1 MGSIV
6 NDILMWLTD
15 LGYFGI
21 AIGLMIEIIPSEI
34 VLAYGG
40 YMVSNGSITI
50 TGAVIAG
57 VIGER
62 LLNCFILDRLLRR
75 TSVLYKYG
83 KYLLIQKH
91 HIQTAEK
98 WFEKYG
104 GGVVFSAR
112 FIPVVRHAIS
122 IPAGIAKMPILK
134 FTGLT
139 VLAIIPW
146 SILFVYLG
154 VQLGSRWDH
163 VENVARTYTTPIML
177 GAAAMIILYFGLK
190 NCAENNENPGIK
202 AGVCFISQTD
212 SLTKRPLSA
221 FSQHGG

>member
-40 YMVSNGSITI
+40 YLVSSGSITM

-57 VIGER
+57 VIGGTIAQLFLYWIGYYGGR
-62 LLNCFILDRLLRR
+62 PF
-75 TSVLYKYG
+75 LYKYG

-154 VQLGSRWDH
+154 IQLGSRWDH
-163 VENVARTYTTPIML
+163 VENVARTYTTPIMI

-190 NCAENNENPGIK
+190 K
-202 AGVCFISQTD
+202 
-212 SLTKRPLSA
+212 LRKK
-221 FSQHGG
+221 